1 VVEVSQVAWP
11 GGSHPG
17 GSTTDQLA
25 ERVQWP
31 IPSRFTAGSCS
42 PTSRLQARPLLRIES
57 GASFKGTSFSG
68 AKRQRVDARKSS
80 TTEQDGAHHYPLR
93 PTK

>member
-1 VVEVSQVAWP
+1 LSAEAVVVVDVAQVAWP

-31 IPSRFTAGSCS
+31 IPSRFS
-42 PTSRLQARPLLRIES
+42 SR
-57 GASFKGTSFSG
+57 
-68 AKRQRVDARKSS
+68 
-80 TTEQDGAHHYPLR
+80 
-93 PTK
+93 